1 MILEKLSI
9 KYDVPKRW
17 ILSDSLLIKTLI
29 TNRNK
34 TSEIIN
40 TIKQKITDTERD
52 ELEKILHLKRK
63 IKNKN
68 LIPKKD

>member
-1 MILEKLSI
+1 MDTE
-9 KYDVPKRW
+9 R
-17 ILSDSLLIKTLI
+17 LITHKTLI

-52 ELEKILHLKRK
+52 ELEKYFT
-63 IKNKN
+63 
-68 LIPKKD
+68 